1 MHAQAGPYVV
11 KHDDGTW
18 TVGMQQG
25 TAGGVKQP
33 TITSFSTPF
42 SPPLVRAD
50 CYFYF
55 RDNATGLI
63 TVDPAG
69 ALQHRRDGEIAE
81 RIDDRPDQRDP
92 PRDAR
97 PAAPAP
103 PPARVPSPPADPAS
117 PGSATSFR
125 GKWAR
130 TTATRR
136 VNWSLAHTF
145 GGGGGTRI
153 ERTYEGAPP

>member
-63 TVDPAG
+63 TSIQPV
-69 ALQHRRDGEIAE
+69 HFNTDGTVTISE
-81 RIDDRPDQRDP
+81 RITTGRISDL
-92 PRDAR
+92 PRDTLERLRGAT
-97 PAAPAP
+97 PTPSAV
-103 PPARVPSPPADPAS
+103 PAR
-117 PGSATSFR
+117 
-125 GKWAR
+125 
-130 TTATRR
+130 
-136 VNWSLAHTF
+136 
-145 GGGGGTRI
+145 
-153 ERTYEGAPP
+153 